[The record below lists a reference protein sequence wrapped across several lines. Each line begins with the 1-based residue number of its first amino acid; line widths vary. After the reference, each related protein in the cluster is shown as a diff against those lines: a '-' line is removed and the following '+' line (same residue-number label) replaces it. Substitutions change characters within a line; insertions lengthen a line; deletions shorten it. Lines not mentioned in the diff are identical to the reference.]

1 VAKSSVELLSV
12 ADDAE
17 GDVVVT
23 SNAATVSVDATADEE
38 NSCDH
43 APTVLAVA
51 PELAVTTA
59 VLLAS
64 HASAEPVK
72 NGARAMPPS
81 RGDQTAPPLIAGYR
95 VEI

>member
-1 VAKSSVELLSV
+1 MELLSV
-12 ADDAE
+12 DDDAE
-17 GDVVVT
+17 GDAVVI

-51 PELAVTTA
+51 PALAVTTA

-64 HASAEPVK
+64 QVSAEPSK
-72 NGARAMPPS
+72 NGTGCDCRTLCDAIPRRRADGAIM
-81 RGDQTAPPLIAGYR
+81 
-95 VEI
+95 